1 MEPAVT
7 RLILGNLLF
16 DMHIVFGRARL
27 NQEGVFAFSTK
38 GFWARGGT
46 WHTDLD
52 IAQRGFRLLAVWR
65 MSAPC
70 FRSALPMVHDYAC
83 EYYKAEL
90 SGCVCVQFMTVRN
103 NLAATKILKWWQ
115 ERGV

>member
-1 MEPAVT
+1 MPAVT
-7 RLILGNLLF
+7 RLILGNELF

-52 IAQRGFRLLAVWR
+52 IAQRGFRLLAAWI
-65 MSAPC
+65 MSAPS
-70 FRSALPMVHDYAC
+70 FRSALPTVHDYAV
-83 EYYKAEL
+83 K
-90 SGCVCVQFMTVRN
+90 N
-103 NLAATKILKWWQ
+103 TK
-115 ERGV
+115 RS